1 MAAYVLLL
9 MISTRYIKIAVIP
22 AIILV
27 FIGALWGKFCVKGR
41 LRHSTNEMANLGS
54 GSEKHQGLLL
64 MVLLSYCL
72 QLMQLVLAH
81 RAELTKGQQNDNFV
95 ISHFLLF
102 FSSALGAL
110 ASMMAT
116 LPIGTSPGVAQAQ
129 QVLHRT
135 FTVVL
140 MITVHTVA
148 AEWTGEDMVL
158 ICMPELIVALVW
170 FTANFDH
177 DNFSCL

>member
-1 MAAYVLLL
+1 
-9 MISTRYIKIAVIP
+9 
-22 AIILV
+22 
-27 FIGALWGKFCVKGR
+27 
-41 LRHSTNEMANLGS
+41 
-54 GSEKHQGLLL
+54 
-64 MVLLSYCL
+64 
-72 QLMQLVLAH
+72 MQLVLAH

-129 QVLHRT
+129 QALQRT

-158 ICMPELIVALVW
+158 ICMPELIAALVW